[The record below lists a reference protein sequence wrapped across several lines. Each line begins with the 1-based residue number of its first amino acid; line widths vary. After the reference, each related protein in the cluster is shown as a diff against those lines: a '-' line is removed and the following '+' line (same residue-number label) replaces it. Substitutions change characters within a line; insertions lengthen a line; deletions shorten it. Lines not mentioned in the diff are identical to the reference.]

1 MYHTTCDVGK
11 IQDVFNMTDPN
22 LSTNESR
29 NQCKDL
35 VDNSKNRSPTARVT
49 SVTEN
54 SPRCTGTYEQKHH
67 TCLDPSSLEMGS
79 YNENRG
85 KYGIN
90 GSKGSKLNTTTM
102 ASGIRNMNTE
112 TATSNSSR
120 NISST
125 IQSKASSSNGN
136 NKDGS
141 YQKSSVLRSENTPS
155 RSDNVVEVSVLHGM
169 SSTMENK
176 SLNMSS
182 SDDGGYFNAA
192 KYMGE
197 QTYF

>member
-1 MYHTTCDVGK
+1 
-11 IQDVFNMTDPN
+11 MTDPK
-22 LSTNESR
+22 LSTNEAR
-29 NQCKDL
+29 NKCNDL

-54 SPRCTGTYEQKHH
+54 SPRCTGTSEQKHH

-85 KYGIN
+85 KSGIN
-90 GSKGSKLNTTTM
+90 GSKGSKLNTM
-102 ASGIRNMNTE
+102 SSGTRNMHTE
-112 TATSNSSR
+112 NASSSSSR

-125 IQSKASSSNGN
+125 IKSKTSPSNIN
-136 NKDGS
+136 NTNGS
-141 YQKSSVLRSENTPS
+141 YQKSNVLRSENTPS
-155 RSDNVVEVSVLHGM
+155 RSDNVVEVSVLHGV

-176 SLNMSS
+176 SSNMSS